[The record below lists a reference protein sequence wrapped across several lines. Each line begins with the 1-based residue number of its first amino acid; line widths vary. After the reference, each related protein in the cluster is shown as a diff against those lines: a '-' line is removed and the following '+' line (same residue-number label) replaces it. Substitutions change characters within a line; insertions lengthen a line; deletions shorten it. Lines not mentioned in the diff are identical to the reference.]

1 MNESDS
7 IENFGT
13 PKLDLALISLL
24 AWIIVYFCIWKGVKS
39 SGKVVYVTAIFPYFV
54 LIIMLVRGLTLEGAH
69 AGLEYF
75 FIPKWEN
82 LAKPSVWA
90 NAAIQNFNSMGVA
103 FGALISMSSYN
114 KKNKK
119 ILG

>member
-1 MNESDS
+1 
-7 IENFGT
+7 
-13 PKLDLALISLL
+13 
-24 AWIIVYFCIWKGVKS
+24 
-39 SGKVVYVTAIFPYFV
+39 
-54 LIIMLVRGLTLEGAH
+54 MLVRGLTLEGAQ

-82 LAKPSVWA
+82 LLKPSVWA

-114 KKNKK
+114 KKDKK
-119 ILG
+119 ILGYRNLFCLSLINFYSI